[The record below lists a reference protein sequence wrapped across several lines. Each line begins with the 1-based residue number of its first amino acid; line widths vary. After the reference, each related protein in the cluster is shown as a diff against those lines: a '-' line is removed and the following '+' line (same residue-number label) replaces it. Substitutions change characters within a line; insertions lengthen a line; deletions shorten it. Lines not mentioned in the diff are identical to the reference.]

1 MSFTRH
7 PTRLT
12 LDVVMDDFW
21 TRATGVFGKP
31 VWQRPGVLQIIF
43 DDDNNTM
50 RHYSGPSVPGG
61 HVAYT
66 RTASIYS
73 ETPITDEDVDISS
86 TNPMTAELRKHV
98 AAFTQRVKG
107 CYLIEANILGFAGEH
122 SGLDEQSVLGS
133 AIKWALSDYAD
144 RMGEPPS
151 QIVLHLD
158 VNGTLALGD
167 VASNKG
173 IGGSANGLARDVLKR
188 LEEEAS
194 FELPQNVQNAMQRAR
209 SLSDESVRQ
218 EYTVNYSG
226 NDFIRAVVLCL
237 GALAP
242 AAIRDL
248 DDELAGSFTTYAS
261 ESTRRAFLEARS
273 KEALESP
280 AMTVAIRTNGVEH
293 RQAAVYVQ
301 RLVCGVLGLELS
313 EEHDTVRRYV
323 VTHEDTVRGL
333 FFHPVLLEKLHK
345 SNGEY
350 TFDDYIAGV
359 GPHRTSHAPSR
370 HERACSPVP
379 RLALYAHHAGAYI
392 PCCALIPCFSQQP
405 AGLADVARP
414 DWNTLPR
421 TELGSSRLKVSDP
434 AAAAAAWRAVSAINL
449 KKSDA
454 KFKCYLGL
462 TDNEAGKPDD
472 HSHAPPKLEV
482 AFARETWLMP
492 QVAPNAKHKD
502 FKLAKTEPD
511 SLGPW
516 WAGFKSPVAASQ
528 LALRSKTRRA
538 SHQPYGMPIASEPV
552 PTRPMQAWG
561 LPGALAKG
569 GAYELADDLKSDL
582 HSPESDTLT
591 ESSSGASFNSGARSR
606 GALGSGPG
614 GGVVTK
620 TPSTT
625 PIRPPISAPPS
636 SLGETL
642 TAVGSHM
649 RSSFESMRRALR
661 PGGSPAAQRGVVL

>member
-350 TFDDYIAGV
+350 TFDDYIA
-359 GPHRTSHAPSR
+359 
-370 HERACSPVP
+370 
-379 RLALYAHHAGAYI
+379 
-392 PCCALIPCFSQQP
+392 
-405 AGLADVARP
+405 

>member
-1 MSFTRH
+1 
-7 PTRLT
+7 
-12 LDVVMDDFW
+12 
-21 TRATGVFGKP
+21 
-31 VWQRPGVLQIIF
+31 
-43 DDDNNTM
+43 
-50 RHYSGPSVPGG
+50 
-61 HVAYT
+61 
-66 RTASIYS
+66 
-73 ETPITDEDVDISS
+73 
-86 TNPMTAELRKHV
+86 
-98 AAFTQRVKG
+98 
-107 CYLIEANILGFAGEH
+107 
-122 SGLDEQSVLGS
+122 
-133 AIKWALSDYAD
+133 
-144 RMGEPPS
+144 
-151 QIVLHLD
+151 
-158 VNGTLALGD
+158 
-167 VASNKG
+167 
-173 IGGSANGLARDVLKR
+173 
-188 LEEEAS
+188 
-194 FELPQNVQNAMQRAR
+194 
-209 SLSDESVRQ
+209 
-218 EYTVNYSG
+218 
-226 NDFIRAVVLCL
+226 
-237 GALAP
+237 
-242 AAIRDL
+242 
-248 DDELAGSFTTYAS
+248 
-261 ESTRRAFLEARS
+261 
-273 KEALESP
+273 
-280 AMTVAIRTNGVEH
+280 MTVAIRTNGVEH

-350 TFDDYIAGV
+350 TFDDYIA
-359 GPHRTSHAPSR
+359 
-370 HERACSPVP
+370 
-379 RLALYAHHAGAYI
+379 
-392 PCCALIPCFSQQP
+392 
-405 AGLADVARP
+405 

>member
-86 TNPMTAELRKHV
+86 TTPMTAELRKHV

-350 TFDDYIAGV
+350 TFDDYIA
-359 GPHRTSHAPSR
+359 
-370 HERACSPVP
+370 
-379 RLALYAHHAGAYI
+379 
-392 PCCALIPCFSQQP
+392 
-405 AGLADVARP
+405 
-414 DWNTLPR
+414 
-421 TELGSSRLKVSDP
+421 ELGSSRLKVSDP